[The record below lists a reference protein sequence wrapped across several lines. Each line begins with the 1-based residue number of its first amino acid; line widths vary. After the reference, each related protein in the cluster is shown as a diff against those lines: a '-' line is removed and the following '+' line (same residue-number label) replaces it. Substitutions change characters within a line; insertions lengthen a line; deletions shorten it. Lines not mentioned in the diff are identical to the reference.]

1 MGDIFFELFIVDI
14 IGKDIALIGKHED
27 IKARKPMV
35 EGADKTGLKREELDD
50 KNDKGI
56 GGLGIGD
63 EGEKFVIETRLAR
76 CEIIFLAVETL

>member
-35 EGADKTGLKREELDD
+35 EGADKTGLKREEVDD
-50 KNDKGI
+50 IND
-56 GGLGIGD
+56 
-63 EGEKFVIETRLAR
+63 
-76 CEIIFLAVETL
+76 